1 MQAWHFSENAY
12 PYLPDESTFDSI
24 RVTLPNKYY
33 DPRIGADLYHR
44 YIDEWLT
51 AEDLGI
57 EIMANEHH
65 QTATC
70 VDPAVPIV
78 MGILARETK
87 TARLLILGNPIANRN
102 QPVRVAEEMA
112 MIDVIS
118 RGRLDLGFVR
128 GVPYEISAGNISPT
142 RMQERFWEA
151 HDLIMKALTTHDG
164 PFNFEG
170 KYYHHRQVNIW
181 PRPYQQPHPPIWIT
195 TLNPKSAPKIAER
208 GYIAASFLTGFDI
221 TKEIYATY
229 RARRA
234 EINLP
239 QLGLDRFA
247 YAALIHTGET
257 DELGYEGARKI
268 LWYLEANKVPPHFAN
283 PPGYSSVEANVK
295 ALRAHSLAGP
305 QAHFGRTSVDE
316 QIAKGILFAGNPDTV
331 FNQIKKL
338 YDYVGGFGH
347 LLMMGQAGF
356 LEHDETVRGMEL
368 FAKEVYPRLKELSR
382 AEAPVAASSD

>member
-12 PYLPDESTFDSI
+12 PYLPDESEFDSI
-24 RVTLPNKYY
+24 RVTLPNKLY
-33 DPRIGADLYHR
+33 DPKIGADLYDR
-44 YIDEWLT
+44 FIDEWLT
-51 AEDLGI
+51 AEELGL
-57 EIMANEHH
+57 ELMANEHH

-70 VDPAVPIV
+70 VDPAVPII

-118 RGRLDLGFVR
+118 RGRLEIGFVR
-128 GVPYEISAGNISPT
+128 GVPYEIAAGNISPA

-181 PRPYQQPHPPIWIT
+181 PRPYQEPHPPIWIT

-208 GYIAASFLTGFDI
+208 GYIAASFLTGFDV
-221 TKEIYATY
+221 TKEIFSTY
-229 RARRA
+229 RARRT
-234 EINLP
+234 ELGLP

-247 YAALIHTGET
+247 YAALIYTGDT

-283 PPGYSSVEANVK
+283 PPGYSSVDANVK
-295 ALRAHSLAGP
+295 AMRASSLAGP
-305 QAHFGRTSVDE
+305 QAHFGRTSIEE
-316 QIAKGILFAGNPDTV
+316 QIQKGVLFAGDPDTV

-338 YDYVGGFGH
+338 YDHVGGFGH

-368 FAKEVYPRLKELSR
+368 FAREVYPRLKELTL
-382 AEAPVAASSD
+382 AEAPVAASGD